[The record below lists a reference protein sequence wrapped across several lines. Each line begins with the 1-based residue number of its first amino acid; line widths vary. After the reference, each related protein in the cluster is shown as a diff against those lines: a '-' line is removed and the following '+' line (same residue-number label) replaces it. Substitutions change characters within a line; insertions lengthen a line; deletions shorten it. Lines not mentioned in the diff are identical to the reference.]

1 MAKHRPLIWALQTA
15 RVGDNAQVMELCA
28 RLGGDVVAKQL
39 DLNLLHALPNW
50 ALGASLVSLSK
61 ESAGLLVPPWPDLM
75 VAVGKR
81 TAPIALWVKQ
91 ASGGHTKLVHLGRP
105 RAPLDA
111 FDLIVTTPQYG
122 LPSRSNILEIDLPF
136 SRPRHIAKPDLAHW
150 QEEWKD
156 LPRPLIAVV
165 IGGAKFPVVMGRA
178 ELQALAQSA
187 DDLAKRKGGSLVVMT
202 SPRSNA
208 RLATQIVELIRSPH
222 VFYQWGPGHANP
234 YQAALALAD
243 EFIVTGESASMISEA
258 IHTGKPVNLFDLP
271 QSPFFVSWSAK
282 KGWGAKAAERGW
294 LQPPRNIRKISR
306 QLLRKRRVTLLGA
319 DPEIP
324 PALLHH
330 EEIVVNKLKSLL
342 LPPGVEALGL
352 KQHHS

>member
-81 TAPIALWVKQ
+81 TAPIALWVKR

-136 SRPRHIAKPDLAHW
+136 SRPRQIAKPDLAHW